1 MSAENGVM
9 LGRYGDEMPPMTLA
23 RLGNAFD
30 RQVQRLGRAARK
42 RDTGRL
48 GAEELCYLF
57 ARLIDRLVGH
67 PSVGVPPGRRV
78 AEVLAEPRPHLR
90 EHLFTDSRVVVVI
103 EIDRRR
109 HVRAIYSTPSL
120 SSCL

>member
-1 MSAENGVM
+1 MRAENGVM
-9 LGRYGDEMPPMTLA
+9 LGRYGDEMPPMALA
-23 RLGNAFD
+23 RLGSAFD

-48 GAEELCYLF
+48 GAAELCYLF

-67 PSVGVPPGRRV
+67 PSVGVPPARRV
-78 AEVLAEPRPHLR
+78 AEVLAEPRQHLR
-90 EHLFTDSRVVVVI
+90 EHLFIDRCGGVVI

-109 HVRAIYSTPSL
+109 HARAIYSTPSL

>member
-48 GAEELCYLF
+48 GADELCNLF
-57 ARLIDRLVGH
+57 ARLLDRLIGG
-67 PSVGVPPGRRV
+67 PSVGMPPALRR
-78 AEVLAEPRPHLR
+78 
-90 EHLFTDSRVVVVI
+90 
-103 EIDRRR
+103 
-109 HVRAIYSTPSL
+109 
-120 SSCL
+120 

>member
-48 GAEELCYLF
+48 GAEVLCYLF

-67 PSVGVPPGRRV
+67 PSVGVPPARRV
-78 AEVLAEPRPHLR
+78 ADVLAEPRQHLR
-90 EHLFTDSRVVVVI
+90 EHLFIDRCGGVVI

-109 HVRAIYSTPSL
+109 HVRAIYSSPSL